1 MRMYIYTISLTL
13 LVFLF
18 IFLLFII
25 LGMCGQYFAQTPV
38 SSSLDAFELGNTD
51 ADELSDVRN
60 QIILIYRSYGYK
72 SHMI

>member
-1 MRMYIYTISLTL
+1 
-13 LVFLF
+13 
-18 IFLLFII
+18 
-25 LGMCGQYFAQTPV
+25 MCGQYFAQTPV